1 MQFQYKTEVEL
12 DGVLCAA
19 IIDIGDV
26 KYEHAPGSYSFN
38 AASDADYHG
47 YTDLE
52 FDIESVEVF
61 IDEQGT
67 SFRTNS
73 KKVIYEL
80 VTNEIYECIYDWLLV
95 QMKKRA

>member
-26 KYEHAPGSYSFN
+26 KYEHALGSYSFN

-80 VTNEIYECIYDWLLV
+80 VTNDIYECIYDWLLV
-95 QMKKRA
+95 QMKK